1 MKKGLLLILVVL
13 SAMSMVLTQAHA
25 QTEGAMQPS
34 TVTTFNSYR
43 LDFFKSQQPV
53 LPQAN
58 QPVPMT
64 AEEYY
69 YTDSPATKGAG
80 GFINAT
86 TSWSDIPAEV
96 ALTSADENILSGVTF
111 GFGRGLASSLTR
123 GAAGVVDMVTCVFP
137 PYDEP
142 LAETEYKVKKPD
154 EEGYK
159 VALFRW

>member
-1 MKKGLLLILVVL
+1 MKKGLLFIVVVL
-13 SAMSMVLTQAHA
+13 GAMSMVLTQASA

-58 QPVPMT
+58 QPAPMT
-64 AEEYY
+64 VEEYY
-69 YTDSPATKGAG
+69 YTDSPVTKGSD

-96 ALTSADENILSGVTF
+96 AETSANENVLTGVTF

-142 LAETEYKVKKPD
+142 LAETEYKVEKPN

-159 VALFRW
+159 VAIFRW